1 MTIYTPYWWEE
12 APRPDPPQTALA
24 DDCDVAI
31 IGTGYTGLAAAIE
44 LARAGRSVQVF
55 DKSRAG
61 EAASS
66 RSGGIGSGNLRL
78 SFAKML
84 ARLGRQKA
92 EAYYREGIEARADLS
107 RFIEAEGI
115 QCHFDP
121 VGRFIG
127 AVRPAHYESLA
138 REAELLNKH
147 FDLAA
152 FSVPKSEQHKEI
164 GSDAYHGG
172 MVRPDIAGLQP
183 ALLHQGILDC
193 ALGGGVTV
201 HAKTA
206 VSGIQREASGFE
218 VMTVRGRTRARDV
231 FVAGN
236 GYTDAATPW
245 LRRRLVPV
253 PSLMI
258 ATDHLDPAVMDKL
271 CPKRRML
278 GDTNRLHNYFRPSPD
293 GSRILFGGRT
303 AGRLA
308 VDGPVPFAY
317 LHNKMIG
324 IFPDLAEV
332 GLSHI
337 WWGFVAMN
345 IDHLPQLAVKDGVH
359 YAAGFCGSGIV
370 WARWLGRKAALKV
383 LGDATAVSA
392 FEGQPFAAVP
402 FYNGNPWFLP
412 AVVTWFKFLD
422 AFGL

>member
-31 IGTGYTGLAAAIE
+31 IGAGYTGLAAAIE

-193 ALGGGVTV
+193 ALGGGRDGACQNGRQW
-201 HAKTA
+201 HSAG
-206 VSGIQREASGFE
+206 SIGL
-218 VMTVRGRTRARDV
+218 RGD
-231 FVAGN
+231 
-236 GYTDAATPW
+236 
-245 LRRRLVPV
+245 
-253 PSLMI
+253 
-258 ATDHLDPAVMDKL
+258 
-271 CPKRRML
+271 
-278 GDTNRLHNYFRPSPD
+278 
-293 GSRILFGGRT
+293 
-303 AGRLA
+303 
-308 VDGPVPFAY
+308 DGP
-317 LHNKMIG
+317 G
-324 IFPDLAEV
+324 PDQGPRRFRCRQRLYRCRHALAAPPA
-332 GLSHI
+332 GAGAQPDDRHRSPRSR
-337 WWGFVAMN
+337 G
-345 IDHLPQLAVKDGVH
+345 DG
-359 YAAGFCGSGIV
+359 
-370 WARWLGRKAALKV
+370 
-383 LGDATAVSA
+383 
-392 FEGQPFAAVP
+392 
-402 FYNGNPWFLP
+402 
-412 AVVTWFKFLD
+412 
-422 AFGL
+422 